1 MKMAIKP
8 FTGLE
13 ARSPFGGFLCPS
25 GRYPGGFLCPSGRY
39 PGGTSVFLGKAQE
52 IS

>member
-8 FTGLE
+8 FTELE
-13 ARSPFGGFLCPS
+13 ARFPF
-25 GRYPGGFLCPSGRY
+25 GGFLCPSGRY

>member
-13 ARSPFGGFLCPS
+13 ARSSFEGFLCPS
-25 GRYPGGFLCPSGRY
+25 GKY

>member
-1 MKMAIKP
+1 MEMAIKP

-13 ARSPFGGFLCPS
+13 ARPPFGGFLFPS
-25 GRYPGGFLCPSGRY
+25 GRS
-39 PGGTSVFLGKAQE
+39 PGGTSVLHGKPGRWVVWEAQE